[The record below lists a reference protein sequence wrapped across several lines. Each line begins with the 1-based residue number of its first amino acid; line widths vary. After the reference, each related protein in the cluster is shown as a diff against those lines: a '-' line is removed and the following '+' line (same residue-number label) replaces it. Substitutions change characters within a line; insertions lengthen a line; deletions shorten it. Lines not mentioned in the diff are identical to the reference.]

1 MKKYLFVLLACLS
14 SAFLSAQIQVNPK
27 AFELLDLNRKGLE
40 KVKKE
45 YEKGKLESAAKH
57 LLTYYRTRTN
67 FTHPDL
73 NLKEI
78 SVNATEQKWAD
89 DALKHV
95 FFAHKGYQPSYF
107 YGDNIDWTYWPVK
120 DNEQIGRAHV

>member
-57 LLTYYRTRTN
+57 LLT
-67 FTHPDL
+67 
-73 NLKEI
+73 
-78 SVNATEQKWAD
+78 
-89 DALKHV
+89 
-95 FFAHKGYQPSYF
+95 
-107 YGDNIDWTYWPVK
+107 
-120 DNEQIGRAHV
+120 